1 MAFYIPLRIETI
13 VRNSYNSKMEGGN
26 KGVKVGKARLVVKL
40 KIACYFKVKYQTT
53 NNTLFELLMQRF
65 LIFTAFFVVLAFT
78 SGCSEDDAP
87 QPDCPNPS
95 YIMGLIQQ
103 VEAIEKE
110 LGVLQAQLQNA
121 QGTDRDAINVK
132 IKNATDREN
141 SIAKELNNYRHCF

>member
-1 MAFYIPLRIETI
+1 M
-13 VRNSYNSKMEGGN
+13 
-26 KGVKVGKARLVVKL
+26 
-40 KIACYFKVKYQTT
+40 
-53 NNTLFELLMQRF
+53 
-65 LIFTAFFVVLAFT
+65 VLAFT

-110 LGVLQAQLQNA
+110 LGVLQAQLQNS
-121 QGTDRDAINVK
+121 QGADRDAINIK

-141 SIAKELNNYRHCF
+141 SIAKELNNFRHCF